1 MFIATII
8 ITAVLAIL
16 GIVILIGKGDML
28 IAGYNTASEKERK
41 KYNVKRLRLIFGI
54 LPLLLAIACFFLFGS
69 DSVENHISFV
79 VLATLLAIVSLV
91 LANTWAKK
99 KYKKN

>member
-16 GIVILIGKGDML
+16 GIIILIGKGDML